1 MDLFIYFNRI
11 KLFLCVCVC
20 FVWTVKS
27 FDNRR
32 RTAAAHSE
40 TERETRCGH
49 GRGVPAA
56 GGSLRLKSEVLWGQI
71 C

>member
-40 TERETRCGH
+40 TERETRWT
-49 GRGVPAA
+49 RQRSASREGVLAT
-56 GGSLRLKSEVLWGQI
+56 
-71 C
+71 